1 MSLYQ
6 NIKTMIVNPLLEPFK
21 QKNLLLQNRM
31 AMAPMTRRRAENPD
45 LAANEMM
52 ANYYVQRASTGLLIT
67 EGSQISPEAYGY
79 TNSPGCYSNAQIE
92 GWRKVTD
99 AVHQVGGKIFI
110 QLWHVGPFS
119 HPDLQPGNQKPL
131 AASPVRPTGEVLT
144 YSGHKPY
151 EEAREMT
158 MEEIYKTVEDFG
170 NAAKNALIAGFDGVE
185 IHGAHAYI
193 VDQFIM
199 GRTNKRNDEFGG
211 SIENRSK
218 FLFLIIDEIL
228 KYLPKEKVGLRLSPR
243 AVRPEMSD
251 STPEK
256 TYGYI
261 IEKLNDYGLC
271 YLHLSEFFSP
281 LDRLNY
287 PEKSFI
293 SHYRKIFKGTLISCG
308 GHSLQSANRMLE
320 RNEAD
325 LIAFGKPLISNPDLA
340 ERFRMSVPL
349 ADFDA
354 STFYHGGQKG
364 YVDYPKFQG
373 Q

>member
-1 MSLYQ
+1 M
-6 NIKTMIVNPLLEPFK
+6 NHMLLEPYK
-21 QKNLLLQNRM
+21 LQNHNLQNRI

-45 LAANEMM
+45 LAADDMT
-52 ANYYVQRASTGLLIT
+52 ALYYVQRASTGLLIT

-79 TNSPGCYSNAQIE
+79 TYSPGCYSEAQIE

-99 AVHQVGGKIFI
+99 AVHLVGGKIFM

-131 AASPVRPTGEVLT
+131 AASPVKPSGEVLT
-144 YSGHKPY
+144 YVGHKPY

-158 MEEIYKTVEDFG
+158 IEEIYKTVRDFG
-170 NAAKNALIAGFDGVE
+170 NAAKNAITAGFDGVE

-193 VDQFIM
+193 IDQFIM
-199 GRTNKRNDEFGG
+199 DGTNQRTDEFGG

-218 FLFLIIDEIL
+218 FLFLVIDEIL

-243 AVRPEMSD
+243 AVRPEMAD
-251 STPEK
+251 SNPEK

-281 LDRLNY
+281 EDRLNF
-287 PEKSFI
+287 PERSFI
-293 SHYRKIFKGTLISCG
+293 PYYRKIYNGTLISCG
-308 GHSLQSANRMLE
+308 GHTLESANRMLE
-320 RNEAD
+320 LNEAD

-340 ERFRMSVPL
+340 KRFGVGAPL
-349 ADFDA
+349 AEPDK
-354 STFYHGGQKG
+354 STFYHGGAKG
-364 YVDYPKFQG
+364 YVDYSDYSKD
-373 Q
+373 